1 MSFLNTI
8 NTSANLTNRSL
19 SLLDVGDLLGV
30 FMCVTAHAKL
40 TVWVLP
46 GQKGTCSGWSFCFP
60 QLKSRYARLLTVGLV
75 ALLLSSLRL
84 QRVFYFCHTRW
95 SSHVTVN
102 LSVSMSG
109 WSQNVLGV
117 SRISGTPMLGVCWLI
132 NVKCNQS
139 CLVCFQG
146 ILEDSQSGS
155 IPFIVNWC
163 HFLQL
168 IDMGLLKCHLF
179 PNLLS

>member
-19 SLLDVGDLLGV
+19 SLLDVGDLLVV

-84 QRVFYFCHTRW
+84 QRVLNLPHQVVFSCHRQPQCLNVWVKSECFGSLQNQWHTDAW
-95 SSHVTVN
+95 SMLTDRCQVQSV
-102 LSVSMSG
+102 LSSVFPGHPRRLSI
-109 WSQNVLGV
+109 
-117 SRISGTPMLGVCWLI
+117 REYPFHC
-132 NVKCNQS
+132 K
-139 CLVCFQG
+139 LV
-146 ILEDSQSGS
+146 
-155 IPFIVNWC
+155 P
-163 HFLQL
+163 
-168 IDMGLLKCHLF
+168 
-179 PNLLS
+179 LSSAH